1 MGVDKMTDFN
11 KWEGGVGVSGLNTLV
26 FIWFQAII
34 FLLVRVGSTGE
45 GVDVLDRDEGVPDRD
60 EGS

>member
-1 MGVDKMTDFN
+1 MTDFN
-11 KWEGGVGVSGLNTLV
+11 KWEGGVGVIGLNTLV

-45 GVDVLDRDEGVPDRD
+45 GVDVLDRDERVPDRD